1 MMWNISCR
9 FLNATQGLCA
19 AVGTFNDCITKHIL
33 DQTYN
38 CPKRCFPMSLPNKID
53 LPDCQSWEEWTC
65 MRNQII
71 LVFEQIPDICPIE
84 CTMTYYEGRLVQQIA
99 SLPSQYQF
107 YFQIY
112 HGTIIAEEYIITT
125 FSDLIG
131 SFGGTMGLFA
141 GFSFLGLLYDVLDTI
156 VEFIK
161 ATMKL

>member
-1 MMWNISCR
+1 
-9 FLNATQGLCA
+9 
-19 AVGTFNDCITKHIL
+19 
-33 DQTYN
+33 
-38 CPKRCFPMSLPNKID
+38 
-53 LPDCQSWEEWTC
+53 
-65 MRNQII
+65 
-71 LVFEQIPDICPIE
+71 
-84 CTMTYYEGRLVQQIA
+84 MTYYEGRLVQQIA
-99 SLPSQYQF
+99 SLHSQYQF

-112 HGTIIAEEYIITT
+112 HATIIAEEYIITT